1 MNWWQAVVLG
11 IVEGVTEYLPVS
23 STGHLLL
30 TQRLLKIPESEA
42 ANAFAICI
50 QGGAIIAVLG
60 IFRKRVGQFFA
71 GLLGLIGWRASN
83 ENGVRLLRNLAVAFI
98 PAMVLGMLFDDLIEE
113 HLMGLWPIVIAW
125 FIGGVAIL
133 VVDKWSRAGAATQT
147 RTKLSIDEMH
157 WPMALGIGLLQ
168 TVAMCPGTSR
178 SLVTILGG
186 LLVGLSLAA
195 AVEFSF
201 LLGVI
206 TLLAATAFKAVK
218 SGDSLFGQY
227 DGMTLVIGCLAAW
240 ISALIAIRWMLGFLT
255 KHPMSIFGY
264 YRIALAAVVCCC
276 LYFGWISE

>member
-1 MNWWQAVVLG
+1 MNWWQAVILG

-71 GLLGLIGWRASN
+71 GLLGLIGLRAPN
-83 ENGVRLLRNLAVAFI
+83 ENGVRLLRNLAVAFL
-98 PAMVLGMLFDDLIEE
+98 PAMVLGVLLDDIIEE

-133 VVDKWSRAGAATQT
+133 VVDKWSSSDAPTQSRA
-147 RTKLSIDEMH
+147 KISIDEMN

-186 LLVGLSLAA
+186 LLVGLSLVA

-206 TLLAATAFKAVK
+206 TLLAATVFKAVK
-218 SGDSLFGQY
+218 SGDALLGQY
-227 DGMTLVIGCLAAW
+227 DWLTLLMGSLAACL
-240 ISALIAIRWMLGFLT
+240 SALIAVRWMLGFLT
-255 KHPMSIFGY
+255 RHRMSIFGY
-264 YRIALAAVVCCC
+264 YRIALAVVVCCC